1 MIITR
6 TPFRIS
12 FSGGGTDLK
21 EFYTREEGAVLSSTI
36 DKYIYVI
43 VSKRNKMHESR
54 IRVSYSVTENAE
66 KVEQIKHPIVREA
79 LKLLSISEPIEVA
92 ITADIP
98 AKTGLGSSSSFAVG
112 LLHALHT
119 FKNEFVSP
127 EQLAREA
134 CHIEIDRLKRPIGK
148 QDHYAAAYGGINY
161 IQFLR
166 DGSTLVNPLVC
177 DKELRKKLFGNLMM
191 FYTNMTRDS
200 SSILAKQRQ
209 ETSKRISVLKKMR
222 DIGNEMKKIL
232 QEGKDLSQFGFL
244 LDKSWQLKKQVTKE
258 ISNSAI
264 DGYYEKAKRAGALGG
279 KILGAGGGGFLLL
292 YADKQKQDKV
302 RQALK
307 SLLELDFGYE
317 PQGSKIIYIT

>member
-12 FSGGGTDLK
+12 FSGGGTDLR
-21 EFYTREEGAVLSSTI
+21 EFYSREPGAVLSSTI

-43 VSKRNKMHESR
+43 VSKRNRMHESR
-54 IRVSYSVTENAE
+54 IRISYSVTENVE
-66 KVEQIKHPIVREA
+66 QMEQIKHPIVREA
-79 LKLLSISEPIEVA
+79 LKLLKINDPIEVA

-119 FKNEFVSP
+119 FKGEFASP

-134 CHIEIDRLKRPIGK
+134 CRIEIEMLNRPIGK

-161 IQFLR
+161 IQFLK
-166 DGSTLVNPLVC
+166 DGSTLVDPIVC
-177 DKELRKKLFGNLMM
+177 SKDVREKLFQNLMV
-191 FYTNMTRDS
+191 FYTNMTRES
-200 SSILAKQRQ
+200 SSVLEKQKQ
-209 ETSKRISVLKKMR
+209 ETSKRMGILKKMR
-222 DIGNEMKKIL
+222 DIGNDMKRLL
-232 QEGKDLSQFGFL
+232 QEGKDLSQFGRL
-244 LDKSWQLKKQVTKE
+244 LDSSWQLKKQVTKE
-258 ISNSAI
+258 ISNTI
-264 DGYYEKAKRAGALGG
+264 INGYYEKALKAGALGG

-292 YADKQKQDKV
+292 YADKEKQKKV
-302 RQALK
+302 RQALRK
-307 SLLELDFGYE
+307 LLELDFDYE